1 MLSSD
6 APRERCRVILDL
18 ECRISDAREAELG
31 LRAARNSEQTPGGVL
46 GILAV
51 SPTRVGQ
58 SR

>member
-6 APRERCRVILDL
+6 APRERCRVIRDL
-18 ECRISDAREAELG
+18 ECRISDIREAELG

-51 SPTRVGQ
+51 SPT
-58 SR
+58 